1 MSDEHVQMSLS
12 VDFLTP
18 PPQKMHKGS
27 QAVEYFATN
36 EWEWEQNNIIQ
47 LRQELTDSD
56 KYKFYFD
63 VSLINWE
70 NYLEDYIKGTRQYYF
85 KEDLST
91 MEQARKHQTT
101 MFWVDK
107 AFQV

>member
-1 MSDEHVQMSLS
+1 
-12 VDFLTP
+12 
-18 PPQKMHKGS
+18 MHKGS

-36 EWEWEQNNIIQ
+36 EWEWEQDNIIQ
-47 LRQELTDSD
+47 LKQELADDD
-56 KYKFYFD
+56 KFKFYFD

-70 NYLEDYIKGTRQYYF
+70 SYLEDYIKGTRQYYF

-91 MEQARKHQTT
+91 MEQARKHQTM

-107 AFQV
+107 AFQVELIQTLSVCSENL